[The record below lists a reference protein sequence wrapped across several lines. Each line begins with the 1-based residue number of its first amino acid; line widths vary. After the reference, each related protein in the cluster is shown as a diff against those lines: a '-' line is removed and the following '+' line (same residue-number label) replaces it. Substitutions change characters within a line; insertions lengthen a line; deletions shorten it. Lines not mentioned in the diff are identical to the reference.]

1 MSMRL
6 HCLPMLVLSLS
17 LVACGD
23 PSPVVVDA
31 WVLR

>member
-1 MSMRL
+1 
-6 HCLPMLVLSLS
+6 MLVLSLS